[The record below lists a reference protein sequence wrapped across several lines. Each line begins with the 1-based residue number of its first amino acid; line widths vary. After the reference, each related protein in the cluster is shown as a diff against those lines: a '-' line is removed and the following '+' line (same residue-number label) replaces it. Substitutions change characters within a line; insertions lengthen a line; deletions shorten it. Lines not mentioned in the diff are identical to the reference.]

1 MLVFYGIMSI
11 FVNGFLR
18 SFPEAYFIAKNE
30 VATTVVFV
38 DYARSTEAAYPV
50 AIEQAY
56 AATKWVAEHGASIG
70 VDPSRLVVAG
80 DSVGAIWLPP

>member
-1 MLVFYGIMSI
+1 
-11 FVNGFLR
+11 
-18 SFPEAYFIAKNE
+18 
-30 VATTVVFV
+30 VFV